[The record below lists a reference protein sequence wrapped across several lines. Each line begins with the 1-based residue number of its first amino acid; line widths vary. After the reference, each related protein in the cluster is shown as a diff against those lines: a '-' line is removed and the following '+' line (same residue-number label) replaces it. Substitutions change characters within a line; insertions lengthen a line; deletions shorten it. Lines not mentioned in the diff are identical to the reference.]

1 MWKSFMTSIG
11 LLAIAMIA
19 ALYSS
24 GAARDGRVLASAVA
38 AILALIMAIWVG
50 IKFVPRLASRID
62 WEWLPFFLHYQVTRE
77 GWMYFVA
84 ILVVVFAAV
93 NTANN
98 LLYMVLS
105 ALLAVLVLAGLLSAL
120 NFRCVGTSVRIPSQ
134 CYAGEPFPMTI
145 RVENE
150 KRLFPTFSVFFE
162 PVKDCPFRFS
172 TFYVSLIRGQQQ
184 VSQTGQAML
193 ARRGR
198 YTLRMLK
205 GSSRYPFGFLLKYR
219 NYRAEAECIC
229 YPELLPKERL
239 NIGSIDLRG
248 SQQRFERGLGHDLH
262 TIRDYLPSDS
272 ARHVHWKASA
282 KTATLKTREYAAEQS
297 RRLVLAL
304 DRFGTPDDAPR
315 FEYLVSQ
322 AASLALH
329 LINDGIEVRFVTDE
343 WEGDAVEPILEYL
356 ALVEM
361 SSGASVPRVENA
373 TLRLSLR
380 K

>member
-1 MWKSFMTSIG
+1 MKASLKQKASTIAQGLWNAGGPQGMWKHFMTSIG

-24 GAARDGRVLASAVA
+24 GAARDGRVLASGLSALA
-38 AILALIMAIWVG
+38 ALAIAIWVG

-84 ILVVVFAAV
+84 VVVVVFAAV

-120 NFRCVGTSVRIPSQ
+120 NFRCIGTSVRVPSR

-162 PVKDCPFRFS
+162 PAKDCPFRFS
-172 TFYVSLIRGQQQ
+172 TFYLSLIRGQQQ

-193 ARRGR
+193 AKR
-198 YTLRMLK
+198 
-205 GSSRYPFGFLLKYR
+205 
-219 NYRAEAECIC
+219 
-229 YPELLPKERL
+229 
-239 NIGSIDLRG
+239 
-248 SQQRFERGLGHDLH
+248 
-262 TIRDYLPSDS
+262 
-272 ARHVHWKASA
+272 
-282 KTATLKTREYAAEQS
+282 
-297 RRLVLAL
+297 
-304 DRFGTPDDAPR
+304 
-315 FEYLVSQ
+315 
-322 AASLALH
+322 
-329 LINDGIEVRFVTDE
+329 
-343 WEGDAVEPILEYL
+343 
-356 ALVEM
+356 
-361 SSGASVPRVENA
+361 
-373 TLRLSLR
+373 
-380 K
+380 